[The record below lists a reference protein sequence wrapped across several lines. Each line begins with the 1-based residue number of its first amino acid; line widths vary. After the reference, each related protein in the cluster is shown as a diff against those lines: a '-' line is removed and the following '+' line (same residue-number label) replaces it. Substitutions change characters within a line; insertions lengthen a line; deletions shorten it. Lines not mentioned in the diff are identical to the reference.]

1 MATPLL
7 QDNMAIFSSCRR
19 WSPLIDIL
27 SGRAIFLIFP
37 CWLLWRSA
45 TMLSSAFYSPSSFH
59 QHTSPQKLFYFLRS
73 VVLSF
78 QPRLKHMLWLHN
90 QRESGCCTIISFLMH
105 LSVTLRTGS
114 WLFPSTSICSL
125 WAWNFSGLVPL
136 SEVLWAMVFWSQ
148 LLPICFIY
156 FLSTPWPP
164 EYLNISGLVMI
175 ASFCVFLGCYKFML
189 F

>member
-1 MATPLL
+1 MAMPLL
-7 QDNMAIFSSCRR
+7 QDNMAIFSSCGR
-19 WSPLIDIL
+19 WNPLIDNL

-45 TMLSSAFYSPSSFH
+45 TTLSSAFYSPSSLH
-59 QHTSPQKLFYFLRS
+59 QHTSPQKAFYFLRS

-90 QRESGCCTIISFLMH
+90 QRENGCCTIISFLMN

-125 WAWNFSGLVPL
+125 WAWNFSGLVLL
-136 SEVLWAMVFWSQ
+136 SVALGYGLLVTTATNLFYLFSIHPVPPGMSQHFWSFDDSFILCFPW
-148 LLPICFIY
+148 LL
-156 FLSTPWPP
+156 
-164 EYLNISGLVMI
+164 
-175 ASFCVFLGCYKFML
+175 
-189 F
+189 